1 MATISWSGSTL
12 LSDEFPPVCRRGD
25 VAKTRMS
32 SLPIEKHFD
41 VFAELSNR
49 LLSGAVFPMIK
60 HFLLECAEKTFQRG
74 VVMAVLVAIH

>member
-25 VAKTRMS
+25 VAKPRMS

-41 VFAELSNR
+41 VCADLSNR

-60 HFLLECAEKTFQRG
+60 HSFLEYSEKTFQRG
-74 VVMAVLVAIH
+74 VEM